1 MCNHIKPYDKETVL
15 HCLFSFEK
23 IVIIPKSCCVKN
35 CSNSIKNNENV
46 KFSLLPKDS
55 VRRKL

>member
-1 MCNHIKPYDKETVL
+1 MCNHRKPYDMETIL
-15 HCLFSFEK
+15 HCLFSLGK
-23 IVIIPKSCCVKN
+23 TVKIPKSCCVKN
-35 CSNSIKNNENV
+35 CSNSIKKNENV